1 MRGRPKG
8 SKSFIKICL
17 DELNNML
24 PSNSTIPVSRVW
36 VDKLNSAGVS
46 LKVEAEEKPSD
57 DDKVEMTLKQ

>member
-17 DELNNML
+17 DQLNNML

-46 LKVEAEEKPSD
+46 LKVEAEKSAD
-57 DDKVEMTLKQ
+57 DNKVEMTLKQ